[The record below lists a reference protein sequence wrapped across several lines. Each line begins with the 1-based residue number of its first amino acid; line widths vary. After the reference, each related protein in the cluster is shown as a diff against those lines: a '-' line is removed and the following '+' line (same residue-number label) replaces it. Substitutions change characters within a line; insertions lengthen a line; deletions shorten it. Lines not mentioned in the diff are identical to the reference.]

1 MMNDE
6 LRSVVE
12 RMVREAVEG
21 RMRVIDGRSVP
32 INISARHMHV
42 SQEHLETLFGPGA
55 VLTKLRD
62 LMQPGEFA
70 ANETVAVIG
79 KNRRVF
85 EQVRILGPAR
95 KNTQVELSYTDGRYL
110 GMDLP
115 ARVSGDIAGTH
126 PVILV
131 GPRGVVQLSEGVIR
145 ALRHVH
151 IGDDDAARIG
161 LRNGQIVSVRAHG
174 PLGVTFD
181 QVLIRAGKN
190 LVREMHVDTDE
201 ANAAGLGSGA
211 VGEIVF

>member
-1 MMNDE
+1 MNDD

-21 RMRVIDGRSVP
+21 RVPVAGGRSVP

-42 SQEHLETLFGPGA
+42 SQQHLEVLFGPGA

-85 EQVRILGPAR
+85 EQVRILGPVR
-95 KNTQVELSYTDGRYL
+95 KSTQVELSYTDGRYL

-131 GPRGVVQLSEGVIR
+131 GPRGVVQLPEGVIR

-151 IGDDDAARIG
+151 IGEDDAARIG
-161 LRNGQIVSVRAHG
+161 LRNGQVVSVRANG

-190 LVREMHVDTDE
+190 LVREMHIDTDE
-201 ANAAGLGSGA
+201 ANAAGLGPGA
-211 VGEIVF
+211 VGELMF